1 MAVYNFEALDARGR
15 KTKGVREADSPR
27 HLRQLLRSDGLSP
40 VTVELGAE
48 KAVRSKTSFTLFQRR
63 ASTADIAL
71 LTRQLATLVAA
82 AIPLEECLQ
91 ALSRQVQKAHLK
103 TMVTNI
109 RSRVLEGQT
118 LADSLAAYPHAFDGL
133 YRSMVAAGEKSG
145 HLDTV
150 LERLADYNEQR
161 QQIQSKLV
169 QAMVYPT
176 ILTLVAVGVVAALL
190 TTVVPTVVEQF
201 AHLGQDLPAMTQTL
215 ITLSDFVRAYGLHLL
230 VGLLLTLVVRQR
242 LLTNPKRRLVHDR
255 WLLKLPVLAPV
266 LAGVDTSR
274 FARTLSILTS
284 SNIPLLDGMKVSGE
298 VMSNSHIRESIRQ
311 SAERVREGTSL
322 WQALE
327 QTQLFPPMMLH
338 IIASGE
344 KSGELES
351 MLARAAD
358 AQDRLFDNQVSVA
371 LGIFGPLLI
380 LIMAGMVL
388 FIVMAILTPMLD
400 LNSLIAG

>member
-1 MAVYNFEALDARGR
+1 MAVYEFEALDQRGR
-15 KTKGVREADSPR
+15 SKKGVREADTPR
-27 HLRQLLRSDGLSP
+27 QLRQQLRSEGLAP
-40 VTVELGAE
+40 VSVAPGS
-48 KAVRSKTSFTLFQRR
+48 VRTERVKTRVPLFRRR

-71 LTRQLATLVAA
+71 ITRQLATLVAA

-103 TMVTNI
+103 AMITNI

-118 LADSLAAYPHAFDGL
+118 LADSLSAYPEAFDSL
-133 YRSMVAAGEKSG
+133 FRAMVAAGEKSG

-161 QQIQSKLV
+161 QQIQGKLI
-169 QAMVYPT
+169 QAMVYPV
-176 ILTLVAVGVVAALL
+176 ILTLVAIGVVAALL

-201 AHLGQDLPAMTQTL
+201 AHLGQDLPASTL
-215 ITLSDFVRAYGLHLL
+215 ALIAISDFVRDYGIHILAGLL
-230 VGLLLTLVVRQR
+230 VALVIRQR
-242 LLTNPKRRLVHDR
+242 LLRIAALRLKHDKF
-255 WLLKLPVLAPV
+255 LLRMPVIGPVLI
-266 LAGVDTSR
+266 GVDTSR

-284 SNIPLLDGMKVSGE
+284 SNIPLLDGMKISAE
-298 VMSNSHIRESIRQ
+298 VMVNTHIREALLQAS
-311 SAERVREGTSL
+311 EKVREGSSL
-322 WQALE
+322 WHALD
-327 QTQLFPPMMLH
+327 QTRLFPPTMLH

-358 AQDRLFDNQVSVA
+358 AQDRLFDNQVSIA

-380 LIMAGMVL
+380 LSMAGMVL
-388 FIVMAILTPMLD
+388 FIVVSILTPMLD
-400 LNSLIAG
+400 LNALVAG